1 MDTSNVASPP
11 AQGPA
16 MAGRGSPGLI
26 FAILAVG
33 VFLASLDLFIVN
45 IALPAIERGF
55 SGSSVASISWVLNG
69 YTIVYAALLV
79 PAGKLGDVI
88 GRRRVFAFGLAA
100 FGLGSALCAVAPSLD
115 SLVAAR
121 VLQGVGA
128 AAVTPTSLSLML
140 PVIPPAKRPAA
151 IGGWAALGAV
161 GAATGPPLGGLLTDI
176 SWHWIF
182 IVNVPLAFAAL
193 LAVLRFVP
201 EIRDPAKPSLPD
213 GLGTAVLIAAG
224 SLATLGLVK
233 GADWSWDGRVIG
245 CFVAAA
251 VLAVAFVVR
260 SSRHPSP
267 VLELSIIRVPAFAFA
282 TLSATLFFA
291 AFSVML
297 IGNVLFLTDVWH
309 YSVLRGGLAL
319 TPGPIAAAAIAPFAG
334 RLAARVGP
342 GVVGAAGGLLFAAS
356 SFIFIAYIGTGRAY
370 DTIFLPT
377 MIIGGIGVG
386 LALPSFTIA
395 ATRTLAPQLLATG
408 IGAQSMFR
416 QIGGALGVAGFVAIL
431 GTPTANTVL
440 DRFDDTRW
448 FMAAAAIIA
457 SAALLLV
464 RRPMPVAVP
473 GHGAPVA
480 PPGETEPV
488 AGAVPSEAG

>member
-1 MDTSNVASPP
+1 VV
-11 AQGPA
+11 GK
-16 MAGRGSPGLI
+16 GSPGLI

-55 SGSSVASISWVLNG
+55 AGSSIASVSWVLNG
-69 YTIVYAALLV
+69 YTIIYAALLV
-79 PAGKLGDVI
+79 PAGKIGDVI
-88 GRRRVFAFGLAA
+88 GRRSVFAFGLVA
-100 FGLGSALCAVAPSLD
+100 FGIGSALCAAAPTLNF
-115 SLVAAR
+115 LVGAR

-128 AAVTPTSLSLML
+128 AAVTPTSLGLML

-161 GAATGPPLGGLLTDI
+161 GAAAGPPLGGLLTDI

-193 LAVLRFVP
+193 FALLRFVP

-213 GLGTAVLIAAG
+213 GLGTAILMAAV

-233 GADWSWDGRVIG
+233 GSDWSWDGRVTG
-245 CFVAAA
+245 CFVGAA
-251 VLAVAFVVR
+251 VLAALFVYR

-267 VLELSIIRVPAFAFA
+267 VLELSIVRVPAFALA

-297 IGNVLFLTDVWH
+297 IGNVLFLTNVWH
-309 YSVLRGGLAL
+309 YSVLRAGLAL
-319 TPGPIAAAAIAPFAG
+319 TPGPVAAAATAPFAG
-334 RLAARVGP
+334 RIAARVGP
-342 GVVGAAGGLLFAAS
+342 GPVGALGGLLFAGS
-356 SFIFIAYIGTGRAY
+356 SFIFIEYIGVGRAY
-370 DTIFLPT
+370 DTIFLPS

-416 QIGGALGVAGFVAIL
+416 QIGGALGVAAFVAIL
-431 GTPTANTVL
+431 GTPSADSIL
-440 DRFDDTRW
+440 GRFDDTRW

-457 SAALLLV
+457 SASLLLV
-464 RRPMPVAVP
+464 KRPAPAAVP
-473 GHGAPVA
+473 APEATVGGQAAA
-480 PPGETEPV
+480 PDAVSASPMASN
-488 AGAVPSEAG
+488 AG